1 MLAKAIFAAGC
12 FWGVQAVFDNVPG
25 VIATRVGYIGGVI
38 QNPTYRQ
45 VCTGITGHAEAVEI
59 TYNPNMVSYS
69 QLLDVFFASHN
80 PTTPNRQGGDVGT
93 QYRSAVFYLNDEQK
107 QTAALKIEEENLSG
121 RWKNPVV
128 TELLPAKSFYQ
139 AEDYHQNYLKKQ
151 EKGAWMPRGK

>member
-1 MLAKAIFAAGC
+1 MLAKAIFASGC